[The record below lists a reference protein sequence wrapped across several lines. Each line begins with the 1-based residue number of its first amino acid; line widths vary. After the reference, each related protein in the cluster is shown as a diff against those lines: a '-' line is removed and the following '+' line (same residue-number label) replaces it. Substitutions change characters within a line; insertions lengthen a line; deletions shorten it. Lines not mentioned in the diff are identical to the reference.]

1 MYVPYQLEEPWKCLY
16 MVKPGSRDTQNKA
29 LEQSL
34 WNKWLEFCTGTYYQ
48 CLKEL
53 FLRVTFTQQL
63 PVNSSGLNTWL
74 LDMKNIDF
82 FFFNNRQSC
91 PLKKKNRK
99 IKRMK
104 SWIVFLGHG
113 KREAKDS
120 KININMYTHHSDV
133 VVKYMEFLLKCF
145 ADGKFPAGQWEK
157 PECPSSLLYTI
168 FRLILNRI
176 LANFVK
182 FRL

>member
-34 WNKWLEFCTGTYYQ
+34 WNKWLEFCTVTYYQ

-63 PVNSSGLNTWL
+63 PVNSLGLNTWL

-99 IKRMK
+99 IKKNEIMDCV
-104 SWIVFLGHG
+104 SWPWEKRG
-113 KREAKDS
+113 KRQQ
-120 KININMYTHHSDV
+120 N
-133 VVKYMEFLLKCF
+133 KYKYVHTPFRCGCEIYGISLEVFCR
-145 ADGKFPAGQWEK
+145 WEV
-157 PECPSSLLYTI
+157 PSRPVGEVWMPFKLVIHYFQVDTQSYSG
-168 FRLILNRI
+168 
-176 LANFVK
+176 
-182 FRL
+182 